1 MPAPSFALGRVADH
15 THSNVAAIVFVP
27 SSNLCAVFF
36 SLLVP
41 FSSHA
46 IVICNNVLQMQ
57 DLHKSKYTCMC
68 LCHLCRLQ
76 HSCVLSVA
84 FRVHCVQPA
93 TPFLTWDAPVC
104 NVKATPGAMEDIENL
119 GGDSLFP
126 STQVPVDVDVEHV
139 AGLPGSQSLPGRATV
154 AGRGRSRGRASS
166 TRSMSGPSPS
176 QSVLPHKV
184 RGPNWTEA
192 EMLVLI
198 GQKRIEWD
206 GRHNC
211 SQPSLAKFVYG
222 TTAWKLVLAGCM
234 SVVGFRER
242 DADQLT
248 NKWDGLIKDYKKL
261 KDYIEGT
268 GSANWWGMNR
278 EEKRDLCK
286 TRKLPLEFSEI
297 MYNEMEN
304 FVGKRQIFGRATD
317 VVDSDRISSPPAK
330 QFGRSPPSPRPASFV
345 GVGSPATS
353 STTAPSPPVCGT
365 PGDDIPGSTGR
376 KRKAVGTD
384 NLVDFVKDFNY
395 EYLARVE
402 AQEKDKRSWRTEVM
416 ALDTA
421 REARIANK
429 EAETSNMEN
438 KLYDLEVERT
448 RNLGNMT
455 SALLMLASSMDTLT
469 RFCVNPLTLFP
480 LGVMSFKLFVYVFL
494 CNQSFACVLDSLK
507 GHLLPSYLPA
517 MLFPRSPS
525 PLAVGVERPHPHPC
539 ECSFP
544 HP

>member
-1 MPAPSFALGRVADH
+1 
-15 THSNVAAIVFVP
+15 
-27 SSNLCAVFF
+27 
-36 SLLVP
+36 
-41 FSSHA
+41 
-46 IVICNNVLQMQ
+46 
-57 DLHKSKYTCMC
+57 
-68 LCHLCRLQ
+68 
-76 HSCVLSVA
+76 
-84 FRVHCVQPA
+84 
-93 TPFLTWDAPVC
+93 
-104 NVKATPGAMEDIENL
+104 MEDIVEL
-119 GGDSLFP
+119 GDSSHCP
-126 STQVPVDVDVEHV
+126 STQ
-139 AGLPGSQSLPGRATV
+139 LPIGADCDYGSGFLDGQSPMSTTAV
-154 AGRGRSRGRASS
+154 VGRGPRRARGKPCDTRASS
-166 TRSMSGPSPS
+166 GPS
-176 QSVLPHKV
+176 QSQCAPPHKL

-234 SVVGFRER
+234 AVVGFRVR

-286 TRKLPLEFSEI
+286 TRKLPLEFSEC
-297 MYNEMEN
+297 MYTEMET

-317 VVDSDRISSPPAK
+317 VVDSDRLASPPTK
-330 QFGRSPPSPRPASFV
+330 HFGRSPPSPRAHVFV
-345 GVGSPATS
+345 GAGSPATS
-353 STTAPSPPVCGT
+353 ATTAPGSPPVGT

-376 KRKAVGTD
+376 KRKAMGTD

-402 AQEKDKRSWRTEVM
+402 AQEKDKRFWRTEMM

-421 REARIANK
+421 REARNAQK
-429 EAETSNMEN
+429 DAEAFNMDK
-438 KLYDLEVERT
+438 KLYELEVERT

-469 RFCVNPLTLFP
+469 RFCVQPSTL
-480 LGVMSFKLFVYVFL
+480 LVLVFL
-494 CNQSFACVLDSLK
+494 YVIIFADVCLCTQSFEYALDSPK
-507 GHLLPSYLPA
+507 DPPLPSFLPTMLYL
-517 MLFPRSPS
+517 RSQS
-525 PLAVGVERPHPHPC
+525 PLALGVGRYHHHPGEGGRPHPLVVGGTLQVFGPMCDLCLQAICCATHNKC
-539 ECSFP
+539 AQLWA
-544 HP
+544 